1 MFFMPIA
8 PVAAIITHKIMLMT
22 RKTHTKHGFV
32 PVWCVVISSSSPY
45 DSWCVTVAVQA
56 PASAASPPSPPAAA
70 GFIIVLC
77 GATLRC
83 ICAASTRLTH
93 P

>member
-1 MFFMPIA
+1 MFLMPIA
-8 PVAAIITHKIMLMT
+8 PVAAIMTHRIMLMI
-22 RKTHTKHGFV
+22 RKTQTRHGFV

-56 PASAASPPSPPAAA
+56 PASPPSPPAAA